1 MPLFTS
7 DPMPSAGSTDD
18 APAPT
23 GHVAEVAPAPM
34 AAGALVRRE
43 YGPAGH
49 YLLTGRALRRLR
61 DAQQLVEKRLRA
73 AAVRRTHLPVLV
85 PPVLVAPVEA
95 LLAPGLR
102 RTAVTTH
109 DSERPKGWYPTAGLC
124 LRGLPLVAKQRFSW
138 RELPVG
144 YWTSGPAVAPVAT
157 AGPDAEDQ
165 VCADGLLAQP
175 QERPTDPAAV
185 IGELLDALGVPTEPA
200 AEPWALTGD
209 ALVWRHK
216 GRVTASVQDLPADAA
231 KRYGACYMDTD
242 NRLQPLAV
250 SFFHISQY
258 ALLRG
263 TEDLR

>member
-1 MPLFTS
+1 MPLHT
-7 DPMPSAGSTDD
+7 G
-18 APAPT
+18 APEAA
-23 GHVAEVAPAPM
+23 AET
-34 AAGALVRRE
+34 ALVRRE

-49 YLLTGRALRRLR
+49 YILSGAALERLR
-61 DAQQLVEKRLRA
+61 ESQRLVERLLGEVS
-73 AAVRRTHLPVLV
+73 VRRTHLPVLV
-85 PPVLVAPVEA
+85 PPVLVSPVAA
-95 LLAPGLR
+95 LLRPGLR
-102 RTAVTTH
+102 RTALTTH

-144 YWTSGPAVAPVAT
+144 YWTGGPAVAPVAD
-157 AGPDAEDQ
+157 AGPDAEDL

-175 QERPTDPAAV
+175 QERRT
-185 IGELLDALGVPTEPA
+185 ELAPVVDEILQELGVPARPA
-200 AEPWALTGD
+200 VEPWALEGED
-209 ALVWRHK
+209 ALVWRHE
-216 GRVTASVQDLPADAA
+216 GRVTASVQDLPAEAA

-263 TEDLR
+263 TEDAR